1 MSIYLVISLIFVYY
15 AIIPIVLNCLATK
28 KWVYWIYLLL
38 FVPVLVCG
46 VFGKVT
52 IGKTVTLTFER
63 FGNFFNKDFNFY
75 PFTKDFGD
83 IVINTFML
91 VPIGI
96 SVYNLSNKQKLVRA
110 LLFGLGVG
118 CFIEIMQLILP
129 IARSPQL
136 SDIILN
142 GISGLLGGVY
152 AMILSKIKGKKS
164 LSDDL
169 SNQNAN
175 KKTSTVGI
183 STNSNNLT
191 EGQEELKPLLVEKEG
206 VDSLPSQGKTSQSKQ
221 THKEKLNAKID

>member
-1 MSIYLVISLIFVYY
+1 MSIYIVISLIFVYY
-15 AIIPIVLNCLATK
+15 AIIPIVLNCLTTK
-28 KWVYWIYLLL
+28 KWAYWIYLLL

-63 FGNFFNKDFNFY
+63 YDNFFDKAFNFY

-83 IVINTFML
+83 IVINIFML

-96 SVYNLSNKQKLVRA
+96 SVYNLFNKQKLVRA
-110 LLFGLGVG
+110 LLFGLGAG

-152 AMILSKIKGKKS
+152 AMVISKIKCKKS

-169 SNQNAN
+169 SNQNVN

-183 STNSNNLT
+183 STNSNNLPT
-191 EGQEELKPLLVEKEG
+191 GQDELKPLSTKEI
-206 VDSLPSQGKTSQSKQ
+206 TSQSKQ
-221 THKEKLNAKID
+221 THKEKLNEKID